1 MPATSKPRRGRP
13 PRLSRERIVEAAL
26 ALVDRG
32 GIDGLTMR
40 ALARELGVD
49 PMAVY
54 RHVRDKDDLLGAMCD
69 QLLVEL
75 PPIDPEGP
83 WESQVRGL
91 AAEIRDRFAARPALL
106 PALMSAPVTPMSLV
120 LASDAVTL
128 LVRAGLTPQDAAAAF
143 GAVFSYVL
151 GFAVIEAAIPPPADR
166 DALRAAA
173 VEHLGVEAAP
183 PHLDAAIDL
192 MNSSGDFEAGIDL
205 LLDGIRARLRA
216 A

>member
-1 MPATSKPRRGRP
+1 MGATSKPRRGRP
-13 PRLSRERIVEAAL
+13 PRLTRDRIVEAAL

-32 GIDGLTMR
+32 GTDGLTMR

-75 PPIDPEGP
+75 PPIDPDGP
-83 WESQVRGL
+83 WEPQVRRL
-91 AAEIRDRFAARPALL
+91 AVEIRKRFAARPALL

-128 LVRAGLTPQDAAAAF
+128 LVRAGLAPRDAAAAF

-166 DALRAAA
+166 DALRVAA
-173 VEHLGVEAAP
+173 VEHLAVEDAP
-183 PHLDAAIDL
+183 PHLDVAIDL
-192 MNSSGDFEAGIDL
+192 MNSPGDFEAGIDL
-205 LLDGIRARLRA
+205 LLDGMRGRLR
-216 A
+216 